1 MASLPCGTV
10 TVPHVLTPARERV
23 GFAPLTLQMA
33 EALANGVIKD
43 CVITVPSY
51 YSQDEKQAT

>member
-1 MASLPCGTV
+1 
-10 TVPHVLTPARERV
+10 
-23 GFAPLTLQMA
+23 MA

-51 YSQDEKQAT
+51 YSQDEKQATQQHNKIATSQHATTLSLAYHTDRPRIPE

>member
-1 MASLPCGTV
+1 MCL
-10 TVPHVLTPARERV
+10 PARVSR
-23 GFAPLTLQMA
+23 FPTALQMA